1 MPIYKWNKLIG
12 TIKGSRNIGKFYHAS
27 SLMFQIIPVNTVLF
41 SIRNPGTYSF
51 TIPTSQNYRTTV
63 VGAGGSG
70 TNQSTTI
77 PGATGQSGLIEIRT
91 I

>member
-1 MPIYKWNKLIG
+1 MPIYKGNKLIC

-63 VGAGGSG
+63 VDGWGRLGKPIH
-70 TNQSTTI
+70 NN
-77 PGATGQSGLIEIRT
+77 PLCNRT
-91 I
+91 VWLG

>member
-1 MPIYKWNKLIG
+1 MPIYKWNKLIC
-12 TIKGSRNIGKFYHAS
+12 TIKCSRNIGKVYHVS
-27 SLMFQIIPVNTVLF
+27 SLMFQILPVNTVLF

-63 VGAGGSG
+63 VGCVGGLA
-70 TNQSTTI
+70 NQSTTI
-77 PGATGQSGLIEIRT
+77 VGATGQSGWVEIRT